1 LRELRFVMGADRG
14 QSRLLPECVD
24 DFIGE
29 SNPVRVVDAFVG
41 LGVSYVKFHSPLL
54 QQRRYRPLFHGG
66 YGQALGLVRR
76 STVVQ
81 HGAVQC

>member
-54 QQRRYRPLFHGG
+54 QQRRYQLLFHGG
-66 YGQALGLVRR
+66 GYGQVRR